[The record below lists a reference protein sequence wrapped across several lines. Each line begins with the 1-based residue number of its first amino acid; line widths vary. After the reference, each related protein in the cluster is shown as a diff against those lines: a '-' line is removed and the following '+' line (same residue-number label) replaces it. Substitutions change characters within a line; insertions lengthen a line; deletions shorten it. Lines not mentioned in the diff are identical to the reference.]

1 MPVDLLSPN
10 EVHLWTIERDPCAD
24 LAELTE
30 CLSPVE
36 KQRASRLRVVEKRES
51 FVYNRALLR
60 RILASYAGISPRDV
74 PLTISPEGKPLWHGT
89 SGNRVTDC
97 LTFNLSHRGDLALLA
112 VRRGQAV
119 GVDLEKLEERTSYD
133 ALARQALSPREI
145 LLYQQLPA
153 EDRPAAMLRT
163 WTRKEAFLKAMG
175 VGLGRPLAEIEVTF
189 SVSEPPQIL
198 ATGDRR
204 QLPGDWVL
212 ESWSPQPGWFAALAT
227 PREGASL
234 HLRFHQATSLGDWH
248 SSPHVLA
255 EQASCQAS

>member
-1 MPVDLLSPN
+1 MPVDSLSRN
-10 EVHLWTIERDPCAD
+10 ELHLWTIERDPCAEIAQ
-24 LAELTE
+24 LVE
-30 CLSPVE
+30 CLSSAE
-36 KQRASRLRVVEKRES
+36 KQRASRLRVIEKRES
-51 FVYNRALLR
+51 FVYNRALVR
-60 RILASYAGISPRDV
+60 HILASYAGISPQDV
-74 PLTISPEGKPLWHGT
+74 PLTTSPEGKPLWDASEGE
-89 SGNRVTDC
+89 SSSEC

-119 GVDLEKLEERTSYD
+119 GVDLEKLEECINYD
-133 ALARQALSPREI
+133 ALARQALSPREM

-153 EDRPAAMLRT
+153 EERPAAMLRM
-163 WTRKEAFLKAMG
+163 WTLKEAFLKSAG

-198 ATGDRR
+198 ATGDHR

-212 ESWSPQPGWFAALAT
+212 ESWSPQPGWFAALST

-234 HLRFHQATSLGDWH
+234 QLRFHQATSLRDWH